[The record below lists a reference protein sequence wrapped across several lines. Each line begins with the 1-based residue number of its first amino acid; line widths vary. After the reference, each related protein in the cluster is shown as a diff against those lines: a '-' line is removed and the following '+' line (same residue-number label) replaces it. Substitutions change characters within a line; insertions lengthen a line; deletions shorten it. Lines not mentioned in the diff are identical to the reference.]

1 MSIISESNLG
11 VDYVTVNSTFGS
23 VKGFI
28 NRDYPNVAQFL
39 GIPFAEPPIGP
50 RRWLP
55 PTPKAPVDSI
65 DGTKFGLSCPQQLGG
80 RPSVY
85 NTDVTEHQIRDDT
98 SEDCLSLCIWA
109 PKDAA
114 KEGFTK
120 KFPVIVFITGGAFL
134 VGGSTIPYQN
144 PTPWIES
151 SKRHIVVS
159 INYRL
164 NVFGFPNAA
173 GLSPDER
180 NLGFLDQRLGL
191 EWVHQH
197 IASFGGDPSRM
208 THFGQSAG
216 ARSIDCHAFLH
227 PDKPLVRNLI
237 LHSGC
242 ALPLLPVSDP
252 GCTHFSALAKAL
264 GFPGG
269 DAAAELEFMRQ
280 QPSQELLEA
289 IQHHWATEEKPFLS
303 FRPVVD
309 GFTLFDDYEDRAKA
323 GNFSKLPAIYG
334 TMNDEG
340 NSVAVYH
347 PDRADSFW
355 AEKITKDYFLGP
367 MTLSAAANDVPGN
380 RARSAHA
387 PTFRFLLKDYAPA
400 GTSSFHN
407 ISPRPWLRAYHSS
420 DMPLIFGTH
429 DWARGPST
437 PLEAKVS
444 RVWQDLYVAFAED
457 GPDGLRKMGWNDM
470 REDVGIVLGGG
481 EKGWETVSLEEVD
494 NR

>member
-1 MSIISESNLG
+1 MSIFSDSNLG
-11 VDYVTVNSTFGS
+11 FDYITVDSTFGP

-39 GIPFAEPPIGP
+39 GIPFAEPPIGS

-55 PTPKAPVDSI
+55 PTPKSPVDSI
-65 DGTKFGLSCPQQLGG
+65 DAVKFGFSCPQQLGG

-85 NTDVTEHQIRDDT
+85 NTDVTEHQIRDET

-109 PKDAA
+109 PKNAV
-114 KEGFTK
+114 KEGSTK
-120 KFPVIVFITGGAFL
+120 KLPVIVFITGGAFL

-144 PTPWIES
+144 PTPWIEN

-159 INYRL
+159 IKSVYRTSRTIPISPRGSMRLHGSSYRL

-173 GLSPDER
+173 GLNPNER

-242 ALPLLPVSDP
+242 ALPPLPVSDP
-252 GCTHFSALAKAL
+252 KCTHFSALAKTL

-269 DAAAELEFMRQ
+269 DAAAELKYMRQ
-280 QPSQELLEA
+280 QPPQVLLEA
-289 IQHHWATEEKPFLS
+289 IHNHWATEEKPFLS
-303 FRPVVD
+303 FRPIVD
-309 GFTLFDDYEDRAKA
+309 NFTLFNDYEDRAKA
-323 GNFSKLPAIYG
+323 GNFSKL
-334 TMNDEG
+334 
-340 NSVAVYH
+340 
-347 PDRADSFW
+347 
-355 AEKITKDYFLGP
+355 
-367 MTLSAAANDVPGN
+367 
-380 RARSAHA
+380 
-387 PTFRFLLKDYAPA
+387 
-400 GTSSFHN
+400 
-407 ISPRPWLRAYHSS
+407 
-420 DMPLIFGTH
+420 
-429 DWARGPST
+429 
-437 PLEAKVS
+437 VS
-444 RVWQDLYVAFAED
+444 RT
-457 GPDGLRKMGWNDM
+457 R
-470 REDVGIVLGGG
+470 
-481 EKGWETVSLEEVD
+481 SLIPS
-494 NR
+494 

>member
-1 MSIISESNLG
+1 MSIVSESKLG
-11 VDYVTVNSTFGS
+11 VDYVTVNSTFGP

-65 DGTKFGLSCPQQLGG
+65 DATKFGYSCPQQLGG

-85 NTDVTEHQIRDDT
+85 NTDVTEHQIRDET

-109 PKDAA
+109 PKDAV
-114 KEGFTK
+114 KEGSKTK
-120 KFPVIVFITGGAFL
+120 LPVIVFITGGAFL

-144 PTPWIES
+144 PTPWIEN

-173 GLSPDER
+173 GLSPNER

-197 IASFGGDPSRM
+197 IASFGGDPARM

-242 ALPLLPVSDP
+242 ALPPLPVGDP
-252 GCTHFSALAKAL
+252 ECTHFSALAKAL

-269 DAAAELEFMRQ
+269 DAAAELEFMGQ
-280 QPSQELLEA
+280 QPPQVLLEA
-289 IQHHWATEEKPFLS
+289 IQHHWATEERPFLS

-309 GFTLFDDYEDRAKA
+309 NFTMFDDYEDRAKA
-323 GNFSKLPAIYG
+323 GNF
-334 TMNDEG
+334 T
-340 NSVAVYH
+340 
-347 PDRADSFW
+347 
-355 AEKITKDYFLGP
+355 
-367 MTLSAAANDVPGN
+367 
-380 RARSAHA
+380 HA
-387 PTFRFLLKDYAPA
+387 PTFRFLLKDFAPT
-400 GTSSFHN
+400 GTSSFSN

-437 PLEAKVS
+437 PLEEKVA
-444 RVWQDLYVAFAED
+444 RAWQDLYVTFAED
-457 GPDGLRKMGWNDM
+457 GPDGLRRMGWSDM
-470 REDVGIVLGGG
+470 SEGVGIVLGGG
-481 EKGWETVSLEEVD
+481 EKGWEIVSLEEVD
-494 NR
+494 NM